1 MPLDSL
7 PLSVGFFCLGALAI
21 WFAGG
26 RLPETG
32 NSLAGKLGISATAI
46 GLFVLSIVTSLPE
59 LSVTL
64 AAMLKEGAPNLAFGN
79 IFGSNNFNITS
90 IVVLEL
96 LVAGTFLHNVDSA
109 RYSRTCVYLLILTGL
124 TGLGVLVGPHMSS
137 PILPVLLFS
146 VPIVA
151 IFLHDSLTHRKVQAK
166 VAAQTVARDESGG
179 TAGVVL
185 RFLFLSVVVVAGG
198 FMIARGAN
206 GIASHE
212 FPGGMTLGHTF
223 VGTLLVA
230 VATSMPEVSV
240 AYAAVK
246 RAGLEDMAL
255 GTILGSNMINILVF
269 AVGAPL
275 LALRFSRSAWAM
287 ISVSNLVSIAAAL
300 LLTLFVLVG
309 IRSRSHRAGGVVAR
323 SMVFLAVPVYLVT
336 LYLVYKGA

>member
-1 MPLDSL
+1 MALFA
-7 PLSVGFFCLGALAI
+7 VGAAAI
-21 WFAGG
+21 WFGGG

-64 AAMLKEGAPNLAFGN
+64 AAMLKEGAPDLAFGN

-96 LVAGTFLHNVDSA
+96 LVAGTFLHNVDRA
-109 RYSRTCVYLLILTGL
+109 RYVRTCVYLLILTCL
-124 TGLGVLVGPHMSS
+124 TGLGVLVGPRMSS
-137 PILPVLLFS
+137 PVLPVLLFS
-146 VPIVA
+146 VPVAA
-151 IFLHDSLTHRKVQAK
+151 IFLHDSLTHRKLQGK
-166 VAAQTVARDESGG
+166 RTTDAAARDVSGG

-185 RFLFLSVVVVAGG
+185 RFVLLSAVVVVGG

-212 FPGGMTLGHTF
+212 FPGGLTLGHTF

-255 GTILGSNMINILVF
+255 GTILGSNMVNILVF

-275 LALRFSRSAWAM
+275 LAFKFSRSAWAM
-287 ISVSNLVSIAAAL
+287 ISVSNLLSVVAAL

-309 IRSRSHRAGGVVAR
+309 ILSRSHRAGRAVAR
-323 SMVFLAVPVYLVT
+323 SMVVLAVPVYLIT
-336 LYLVYKGA
+336 LFLVYRSA